1 MKTIR
6 VWIMIL
12 YQHFPFLTSLLC
24 SQLFSKHNENPRQF
38 CQWTSNF
45 QHYQKWKLFFLSEFR
60 HVFFFAWLIINNIF
74 FSIFL
79 SMLSFSLSLISLSS
93 HPLLESCFRFPF
105 LWFLSFLIIF
115 SGKYSGVFSVFILF
129 DFF

>member
-12 YQHFPFLTSLLC
+12 HQHFPFLTSLLC
-24 SQLFSKHNENPRQF
+24 SHLFSKHNENPRQF